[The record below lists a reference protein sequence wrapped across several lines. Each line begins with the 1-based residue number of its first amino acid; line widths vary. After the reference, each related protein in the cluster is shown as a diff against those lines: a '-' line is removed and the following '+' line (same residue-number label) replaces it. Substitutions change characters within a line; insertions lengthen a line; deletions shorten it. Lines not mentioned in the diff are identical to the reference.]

1 MANDRELLEL
11 RTVEVKHQS
20 VTVSYPKHL
29 CSRSHAWSH
38 LEHNYPP
45 QVPTKM
51 QLGIRT
57 HYNPWRRSHT
67 VTHWSW
73 YWHSRVAPRCLN
85 PIRGKTIHPVYADS
99 RYTHK
104 SGCLLVAV
112 NTPSRKLGVTFTSKP
127 CKMIGFG
134 NPTLFEPEIRVVDTP
149 KGDGFKVFDHLKKEM
164 DELYKKAAVPAEM
177 LKGRR

>member
-73 YWHSRVAPRCLN
+73 YWHSRVTPRCEE
-85 PIRGKTIHPVYADS
+85 PIKPTRTRAVYADS
-99 RYTHK
+99 HYTHIN
-104 SGCLLVAV
+104 GRVIV
-112 NTPSRKLGVTFTSKP
+112 TRVTPLGVV
-127 CKMIGFG
+127 CWDD
-134 NPTLFEPEIRVVDTP
+134 EPEFIGRELPPALYDIGP

-164 DELYKKAAVPAEM
+164 DKLYKKSAVPAEM